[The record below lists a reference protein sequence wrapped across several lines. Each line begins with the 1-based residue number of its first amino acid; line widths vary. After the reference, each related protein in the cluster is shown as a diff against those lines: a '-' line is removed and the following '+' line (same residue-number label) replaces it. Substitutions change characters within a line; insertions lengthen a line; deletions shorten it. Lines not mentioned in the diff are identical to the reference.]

1 MAYGDT
7 TDPKN
12 RVISI
17 VLVGLLTVTM
27 GYGLVNGLN
36 ISVVKKIAEKL
47 DVVDIKEETP
57 PEEPPPPP
65 PPDTDLPPPPPVVTP
80 PSPFPPPQTTNVV
93 ESVREAPPAPPP
105 PVYVPPA
112 APVAPPPPAVDR
124 TAAGT
129 PRGNPGRWATNDD
142 YPARAMRDGR
152 EGTTGFRVTYG
163 ADGRITSCDI
173 TSSSGHDDL
182 DAETCKLIT
191 RRGRFNPGK
200 DRDGNAAGGTYSN
213 RIRWQIPQ

>member
-7 TDPKN
+7 TDPKS

-17 VLVGLLTVTM
+17 VLVGLFTVTM

-47 DVVDIKEETP
+47 DVVDVNEPPP

-65 PPDTDLPPPPPVVTP
+65 PENDLPPPPPVVTP
-80 PSPFPPPQTTNVV
+80 PSPIPPPVSTNVV
-93 ESVREAPPAPPP
+93 QSVPEAPPAPPP

-112 APVAPPPPAVDR
+112 PPVVTPPPAPDR
-124 TAAGT
+124 SQAGT

-191 RRGRFNPGK
+191 RRGRFNAGK
-200 DRDGNAAGGTYSN
+200 DRDGNPTGGTYSN

>member
-17 VLVGLLTVTM
+17 VLVGLFTVTL

-47 DVVDIKEETP
+47 DVVDIKEEAP

-65 PPDTDLPPPPPVVTP
+65 PPDNDLPPPPPVVTP
-80 PSPFPPPQTTNVV
+80 PSPIPPPVTTNQVQ
-93 ESVREAPPAPPP
+93 SVPVAPPAPPVFTPAP
-105 PVYVPPA
+105 PTPPA
-112 APVAPPPPAVDR
+112 PPAPPAVDLSQ
-124 TAAGT
+124 AGT

-163 ADGRITSCDI
+163 VDGRITSCEI

-191 RRGRFNPGK
+191 RRGRFNAGK
-200 DRDGNAAGGTYSN
+200 DRDGKPTGGTYQN

>member
-17 VLVGLLTVTM
+17 VLVGLFTVTM

-47 DVVDIKEETP
+47 DVVDIKEEAP
-57 PEEPPPPP
+57 PEEPPPP

-80 PSPFPPPQTTNVV
+80 PSPIPPPSTANVV
-93 ESVREAPPAPPP
+93 QSVPVAPPTPPPPVFVPPAPPP
-105 PVYVPPA
+105 PPA
-112 APVAPPPPAVDR
+112 TPDLSQS
-124 TAAGT
+124 GS

-163 ADGRITSCDI
+163 ADGRVTGCDV
-173 TSSSGHDDL
+173 TASSGHSDL

-191 RRGRFNPGK
+191 RRARFNAGK
-200 DRDGNAAGGTYSN
+200 DRDGNPTGGTYSN
-213 RIRWQIPQ
+213 RVRWQIPE